1 MSLQFDLPKEQSSI
15 IKVIGVGG
23 GGSNAVNHM
32 YEMGIRGVNYVV
44 CNTDQQALDLSPIP
58 NKIQLG
64 PEITQGL
71 GAGSRPEVG
80 EQATIESARD
90 IQEILSKNTKMV
102 FVTAGM
108 GGGTGT
114 GGAPIVAKIA
124 REMGI
129 LTVGIVTTPFSF
141 EGRRKLK
148 QADEGIKRLKEEVD
162 SILIISNDKIREIF
176 GNLTKSEAFSRADD
190 VLTMAAKSISEIITV
205 PGEINVDFADVQYVM
220 KSSGVAIMGVA
231 QAEGED
237 RAMRA
242 VHAAINSPLLN
253 NNNITGARN
262 ILINISSGNSQV
274 TIDEITNINDFV
286 QDAAGN
292 DTDIIFGTCDDEALG
307 DKISVTIIA
316 TGFEPEGDN
325 TPVERT
331 REVINLTTPTTS
343 TPIANTTE
351 VKKEDEFKL
360 IDKSEKP
367 SSENTVNTPPFN
379 EIKNEVSE
387 TYTFE
392 LFEDKKEE
400 EINETPISSDDE
412 FATSFSDDDSNNEN
426 TYEFE
431 IKNIEPEKKE
441 EYGFYTSSSKDEK
454 NNSVHSNNVSTEQ
467 ENILK
472 ERVRRLKDVSY
483 KWDNMSKIKELED
496 IPAYERRGVNLDKI
510 PHSSDQDTSNFTV
523 ENFKIDGE
531 DRTEIKRNNYLDPRV
546 D

>member
-1 MSLQFDLPKEQSSI
+1 MDLQFDLPKDQSSI

-32 YEMGIRGVNYVV
+32 YDLGIRGVNYVV
-44 CNTDQQALDLSPIP
+44 CNTDQQALDLSPVP

-64 PEITQGL
+64 PEMTQGL

-80 EQATIESARD
+80 EQATIESTNE
-90 IQEILSKNTKMV
+90 IQELLSKNTKMV

-141 EGRRKLK
+141 EGRRKLM
-148 QADEGIKRLKEEVD
+148 QADEGIKKLKEEVD
-162 SILIISNDKIREIF
+162 SILVISNDKIREIY
-176 GNLTKSEAFSRADD
+176 GNLSKSEAFSRADD

-220 KSSGVAIMGVA
+220 KESGVAIMGVA
-231 QAEGED
+231 EAEGED

-262 ILINISSGNSQV
+262 ILINISSGKAQV
-274 TIDEITNINDFV
+274 TIDEITEINDFV

-307 DKISVTIIA
+307 DKLSVTLIA
-316 TGFEPEGDN
+316 TGFTE
-325 TPVERT
+325 ERSAA
-331 REVINLTTPTTS
+331 PA
-343 TPIANTTE
+343 P
-351 VKKEDEFKL
+351 KKEVLNLEEPKIVEKSNKEEAADGMKLLEEDEP
-360 IDKSEKP
+360 KSTK
-367 SSENTVNTPPFN
+367 ENQ
-379 EIKNEVSE
+379 VSD
-387 TYTFE
+387 TYTFD
-392 LFEDKKEE
+392 LFDDRKKEE
-400 EINETPISSDDE
+400 PKEPKQINQTN
-412 FATSFSDDDSNNEN
+412 DDDAFD
-426 TYEFE
+426 FE
-431 IKNIEPEKKE
+431 IKEVDTTLPETDK
-441 EYGFYTSSSKDEK
+441 YSFYTSPKESEAPKDEK
-454 NNSVHSNNVSTEQ
+454 QDERQDALND
-467 ENILK
+467 
-472 ERVRRLKDVSY
+472 RVRRLKDVSY
-483 KWDNMSKIKELED
+483 KWDNMNKIKEFED
-496 IPAYERRGVNLDKI
+496 TPAFARRGVNLDET
-510 PHSSDQDTSNFTV
+510 PHSSENKVSRFSVDNFEV
-523 ENFKIDGE
+523 NGEN
-531 DRTEIKRNNYLDPRV
+531 RPEIRKNNGYLNDNV

>member
-1 MSLQFDLPKEQSSI
+1 MNLQFDLPKEQSSI

-32 YEMGIRGVNYVV
+32 YEMGIRGVNYIV

-64 PEITQGL
+64 PEMTQGL

-80 EQATIESARD
+80 EQATIESARE
-90 IQEILSKNTKMV
+90 IQELLSKNTKMV

-141 EGRRKLK
+141 EGRRKLM

-220 KSSGVAIMGVA
+220 KQSGVAIMGVA
-231 QAEGED
+231 QAEGSD

-242 VHAAINSPLLN
+242 VHSAINSPLLN
-253 NNNITGARN
+253 NNNITGAKN
-262 ILINISSGNSQV
+262 ILINISSGTSQV
-274 TIDEITNINDFV
+274 TIDEITQINDFV

-292 DTDIIFGTCDDEALG
+292 DTDIIFGTCDDTALG

-316 TGFEPEGDN
+316 TGFEDEK
-325 TPVERT
+325 TSAPVKTERQ
-331 REVINLTTPTTS
+331 VVDLTPTPKVVPTIPPAPQV
-343 TPIANTTE
+343 T
-351 VKKEDEFKL
+351 EFKV
-360 IDKSEKP
+360 IDKSNEEITTNSINNTSTQQNDV
-367 SSENTVNTPPFN
+367 SSSYMFDL
-379 EIKNEVSE
+379 
-387 TYTFE
+387 Y
-392 LFEDKKEE
+392 EDKKEE
-400 EINETPISSDDE
+400 EPKIENNFDEEDE
-412 FATSFSDDDSNNEN
+412 FSTEFSDSDENAEN
-426 TYEFE
+426 TFEFE
-431 IKNIEPEKKE
+431 VREIKE
-441 EYGFYTSSSKDEK
+441 EKEEAYSFYTSPPKET
-454 NNSVHSNNVSTEQ
+454 NNSVHSNSNTPANNTTLSD
-467 ENILK
+467 
-472 ERVRRLKDVSY
+472 RVRRLKDVSY

-496 IPAYERRGVNLDKI
+496 IPAYERRGVNLDNV
-510 PHSSDQDTSNFTV
+510 PHSSEQDTSSFSVDNF
-523 ENFKIDGE
+523 NIDGE
-531 DRTEIKRNNYLDPRV
+531 NRPEIRRHNGFLNDNV